1 MSYIAIAGNIGVGKS
16 ELSARL
22 AAKLGW
28 KAFLEP
34 ASENPYLADFYNDMA
49 RWSFHSQIFFLS
61 HRLRQLSEFLK
72 ENNAVV
78 QDRSVEENVE
88 IFARNLYEK
97 GHLSE
102 RDWQTY
108 HGLYETVLRFLPPPT
123 LMVYLKASVPTLT
136 ERIRGRGRSFE
147 QEIDPAYLEELNR
160 LYDRWATTTSSATV
174 LTIDTDRL
182 NLVQNTAHLEDV
194 ANRVLAA
201 LPSQL
206 PLYQTIDIAAS
217 R

>member
-16 ELSARL
+16 ELSTRL

-34 ASENPYLADFYNDMA
+34 ASENPYLADFYDDMA

-123 LMVYLKASVPTLT
+123 LMVYLKASVPTLA

-147 QEIDPAYLEELNR
+147 KEIDPAYLEELNR

-174 LTIDTDRL
+174 LTIDTDPL

-206 PLYQTIDIAAS
+206 PLYQTM
-217 R
+217 RV